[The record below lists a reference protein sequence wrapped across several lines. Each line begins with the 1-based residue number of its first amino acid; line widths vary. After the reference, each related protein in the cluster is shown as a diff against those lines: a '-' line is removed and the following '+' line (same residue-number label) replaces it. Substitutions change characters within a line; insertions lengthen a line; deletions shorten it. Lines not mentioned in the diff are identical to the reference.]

1 MADGSENMLSG
12 NLFFLTGALSRKLNQ
27 QADEVLASVGLST
40 SHALLLLLIRE
51 EPGIQPGSLAEKMY
65 LKPSTISRLVQK
77 LERRKLVE
85 RESEGRTTSV
95 ACTAQGQELVQQVG
109 ERWELLL
116 KGLRE
121 ELGDRYTE
129 VLSEMISNALETIDS

>member
-1 MADGSENMLSG
+1 MADDSENMLSG
-12 NLFFLTGALSRKLNQ
+12 NLFFLTGALSRKLNR

-85 RESEGRTTSV
+85 RESEGRTTAV
-95 ACTAQGQELVQQVG
+95 ACTAQGKELVQQVG

-116 KGLRE
+116 KGVRE
-121 ELGDRYTE
+121 ELGDRYAE